1 MISYS
6 PLWRT
11 LTEKGESTY
20 TLINKYGFNRRTIHM
35 LRHDQSVTALTLEKL
50 CLALNCS
57 VQDIIY
63 IGRDDSMPETGPS
76 SQ

>member
-1 MISYS
+1 MISYG
-6 PLWRT
+6 PLWQT
-11 LTEKGESTY
+11 LAEKGESTY

-63 IGRDDSMPETGPS
+63 IGRDNTMSKTDPS

>member
-6 PLWRT
+6 PLWQT
-11 LTEKGESTY
+11 LAEKGESTY
-20 TLINKYGFNRRTIHM
+20 TLINKYGFNRRTIYM
-35 LRHDQSVTALTLEKL
+35 LRHNQSVTALTLEKL
-50 CLALNCS
+50 CLALDCS

-63 IGRDDSMPETGPS
+63 IGRDDSTPKNDPS